1 MTITPILFNNTP
13 QNINRWKNF
22 LPSSNNNESKIDV
35 IHEIPWIK
43 DKSIANALTE
53 LKKLTFAPEDLMY
66 LKSMGVNIPF
76 KSGKEAVDFIEKQ
89 NIRILFE
96 PTSENGVHA
105 QYDYYKNLI
114 VINKNYKNTDDF
126 ALTLAISEAILHE
139 TGHAKDKDG
148 HSSIQ
153 EELNFLGMNAIAH
166 RAYMKKYGNLFTDST
181 APIINDGVSVYAK
194 LFFDPD
200 IEKKAL
206 IQRIADKYGYLPSGD
221 SKHPP
226 GTIARNIKKYTS
238 YKNDCNIM

>member
-1 MTITPILFNNTP
+1 MPIAPITINNSL
-13 QNINRWKNF
+13 NIDRWKNF
-22 LPSSNNNESKIDV
+22 ISPQQHNAEKIDFL
-35 IHEIPWIK
+35 HEFPWVK

-53 LKKLTFAPEDLMY
+53 LKKLKFAPEDIMY
-66 LKSMGVNIPF
+66 LKSFGVNIPF
-76 KSGKEAVDFIEKQ
+76 KSGAEAVDFIEKQ
-89 NIRILFE
+89 NIRIIFE

-105 QYDYYKNLI
+105 QYDFYKNLI
-114 VINKNYKNTDDF
+114 VINKNYKDSDDF

-148 HSSIQ
+148 YSSIQ

-166 RAYMKKYGNLFTDST
+166 RAYMKKYGNLFTDSN

-200 IEKKAL
+200 PEKKAL
-206 IQRIADKYGYLPSGD
+206 IKRIAEKYGDLPSGD

-226 GTIARNIKKYTS
+226 GIISRNIKNYASTHR
-238 YKNDCNIM
+238 YCYVM